1 MLHKIKKK
9 LFLLFCLA
17 VTVVLMKQA
26 YDLNNRI
33 LETSS
38 QSKAYVAIII
48 DDFGYNG
55 AGTKEMLSLSV
66 PFTAAVMPFLESSS
80 QDAKAALEAGKEI
93 IIHMPMES
101 YTGKKS
107 WLGPVSISSGLTDEQ
122 VKEIFNSA
130 MSEIE
135 GAVGI
140 NNHMGSK
147 ITEDTRIMNDILT
160 EVKKND
166 MVFID
171 SMTTANSVTKKVSQ
185 DIGAVAFY
193 RDVFLDS
200 TTEQSKVEQNL
211 IQLADTALQK
221 GYAVGIGHVGPEGG
235 KITAAAI
242 EKLAPELQK
251 KGIEFVTI
259 TQLKEI
265 TQK

>member
-1 MLHKIKKK
+1 MKSRIKSK

-17 VTVVLMKQA
+17 VTMILMKQA

-48 DDFGYNG
+48 DDFGYGG
-55 AGTKEMLSLSV
+55 AGTKEMLSLDI
-66 PFTAAVMPFLESSS
+66 PFTAAVMPFLESSK
-80 QDAKAALEAGKEI
+80 QDSKAAVEAGKEV

-101 YTGKKS
+101 YTGKKA
-107 WLGPVSISSGLTDEQ
+107 WLGPRSINAELTDDE
-122 VKEIFNSA
+122 VKKLVNDA
-130 MSEIE
+130 MEEIE

-147 ITEDTRIMNDILT
+147 VTEDNRLMKDIL
-160 EVKKND
+160 EIVKENN

-171 SMTTANSVTKKVSQ
+171 SMTTANSVTKSVSEE
-185 DIGAVAFY
+185 IGTISLY

-200 TTEQSKVEQNL
+200 TTEQEKVEQNL
-211 IQLADTALQK
+211 IELADKALQK

-242 EKLAPELQK
+242 KKLAPELK
-251 KGIEFVTI
+251 ERGIEFVTI
-259 TQLKEI
+259 TELRDIMKD
-265 TQK
+265 